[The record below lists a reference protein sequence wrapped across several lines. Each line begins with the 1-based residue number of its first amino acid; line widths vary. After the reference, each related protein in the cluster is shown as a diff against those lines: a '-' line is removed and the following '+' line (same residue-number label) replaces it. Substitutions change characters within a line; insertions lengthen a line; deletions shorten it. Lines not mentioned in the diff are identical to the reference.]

1 MVNPECKISSLDIE
15 LFNHVSFTQIIS
27 EFSLYTRFW
36 KRWRLQTVWLDT
48 SSRLILFKPLGLRT
62 KLFNWLFWKRIPVE
76 FQAGPGLVA
85 ISPASRIHKRRCK
98 LLFAM
103 LNWRPC
109 LWLDMRGKVDLR
121 KVLSR
126 VEDQIQHNRLD
137 IDSSSGEM
145 LQIFWG
151 IVLSLGWISDGFG
164 LIDNQKVKIRK
175 KRYPKTLLSIINHK
189 STESTPIS
197 TRYTF
202 FASSMNLLLPKS
214 VCYIPD
220 PSAIAINCQPS

>member
-1 MVNPECKISSLDIE
+1 MIH
-15 LFNHVSFTQIIS
+15 LFGVAATP
-27 EFSLYTRFW
+27 RD
-36 KRWRLQTVWLDT
+36 LQC
-48 SSRLILFKPLGLRT
+48 
-62 KLFNWLFWKRIPVE
+62 
-76 FQAGPGLVA
+76 
-85 ISPASRIHKRRCK
+85 RIHKRRCK

-126 VEDQIQHNRLD
+126 VEDQRQHNRLD

-151 IVLSLGWISDGFG
+151 IVLSLGWISDGFD
-164 LIDNQKVKIRK
+164 LIDNQKVKMRK

-202 FASSMNLLLPKS
+202 FCLINELPITKKRVQHTWS
-214 VCYIPD
+214 KCDSNRWSTILAWIRQHKTFMTFRYVLSLCPI
-220 PSAIAINCQPS
+220 